1 MCIGA
6 LGRNAHSNSAL
17 QDGLLGTKRPRDA
30 ENKDGP
36 ETVDEIID
44 RVSSR
49 IAASQL
55 PAGDAW

>member
-1 MCIGA
+1 M
-6 LGRNAHSNSAL
+6 
-17 QDGLLGTKRPRDA
+17 LGTKRPRDA